1 MMTTPRC
8 AAGVSRR
15 KDIDGFSPPAAG
27 HDCDAND
34 DSRPELIHI
43 NFRGMAR
50 WHIDVTGLL
59 SMAGTWT
66 SAIMPADV
74 CHDPEPIR

>member
-15 KDIDGFSPPAAG
+15 KNIDRFSRRTAG
-27 HDCDAND
+27 HDCDANN
-34 DSRPELIHI
+34 SRPELIHI

-74 CHDPEPIR
+74 CHDPEAIR